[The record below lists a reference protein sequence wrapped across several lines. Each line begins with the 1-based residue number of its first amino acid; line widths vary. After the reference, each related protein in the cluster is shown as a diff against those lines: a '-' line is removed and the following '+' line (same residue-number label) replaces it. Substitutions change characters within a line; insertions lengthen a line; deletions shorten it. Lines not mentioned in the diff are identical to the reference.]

1 MEEEDEVG
9 KEKGGDK
16 ESPKI
21 NNQTLEE
28 NLKQKMNNKAKS
40 CKGCLL
46 YSSTLNSNSRNP
58 LCLGILRSLPQVPR
72 HVVGES
78 EVDASREGRSLAE
91 FKYACVGYSVYS
103 NGKDPT
109 ADVQETQAELPVCV
123 GLEVLYD
130 KKVNA
135 ADSVPAHVHSREVL
149 VLHCI
154 SKALDIAG
162 YNFRRLTSNARGF
175 PQPRIQKPAYSVGDE
190 FLSRFSRN
198 ASVVATGVA
207 KNLHRVSNH
216 MKRRLDDILYPYRSR
231 PK

>member
-1 MEEEDEVG
+1 
-9 KEKGGDK
+9 
-16 ESPKI
+16 
-21 NNQTLEE
+21 
-28 NLKQKMNNKAKS
+28 MNNKAKS

-58 LCLGILRSLPQVPR
+58 LCLGILRSLPQVPC
-72 HVVGES
+72 HIVGES

-162 YNFRRLTSNARGF
+162 YNFRRLTRML
-175 PQPRIQKPAYSVGDE
+175 VD
-190 FLSRFSRN
+190 FLSLEYNNLLTPFSRN

-207 KNLHRVSNH
+207 KNLRRVSNH

>member
-21 NNQTLEE
+21 SNQTLEE
-28 NLKQKMNNKAKS
+28 NPKQKMNNKAKS

-46 YSSTLNSNSRNP
+46 YSSTLNSNSGNP

-72 HVVGES
+72 HIVGES
-78 EVDASREGRSLAE
+78 EVDVSREGRSLAE

-130 KKVNA
+130 KRVNA
-135 ADSVPAHVHSREVL
+135 ADSVPAHVHSREAEREERKEGELGRREERKKKFASNSNNPQML
-149 VLHCI
+149 V
-154 SKALDIAG
+154 D
-162 YNFRRLTSNARGF
+162 
-175 PQPRIQKPAYSVGDE
+175 
-190 FLSRFSRN
+190 FLSLEY
-198 ASVVATGVA
+198 
-207 KNLHRVSNH
+207 KNL
-216 MKRRLDDILYPYRSR
+216 LTL
-231 PK
+231 

>member
-1 MEEEDEVG
+1 M
-9 KEKGGDK
+9 
-16 ESPKI
+16 PKI

-72 HVVGES
+72 HIVGES

-123 GLEVLYD
+123 GLEQ
-130 KKVNA
+130 
-135 ADSVPAHVHSREVL
+135 RRL

-162 YNFRRLTSNARGF
+162 YNFRRLTRQCPFLGML
-175 PQPRIQKPAYSVGDE
+175 VD
-190 FLSRFSRN
+190 FLSLEYNNLLTPFSRN
-198 ASVVATGVA
+198 ASVVATRVA
-207 KNLHRVSNH
+207 KNLRRVSNH

>member
-1 MEEEDEVG
+1 M
-9 KEKGGDK
+9 
-16 ESPKI
+16 PKI

-72 HVVGES
+72 HIVGES

-123 GLEVLYD
+123 GLEQ
-130 KKVNA
+130 
-135 ADSVPAHVHSREVL
+135 RRL

-162 YNFRRLTSNARGF
+162 YNFRRLTRCS
-175 PQPRIQKPAYSVGDE
+175 
-190 FLSRFSRN
+190 FSRN

-207 KNLHRVSNH
+207 KNLRRVSNH

>member
-1 MEEEDEVG
+1 M
-9 KEKGGDK
+9 
-16 ESPKI
+16 
-21 NNQTLEE
+21 L
-28 NLKQKMNNKAKS
+28 
-40 CKGCLL
+40 
-46 YSSTLNSNSRNP
+46 
-58 LCLGILRSLPQVPR
+58 PR
-72 HVVGES
+72 HIVGES

-91 FKYACVGYSVYS
+91 FKYACVGYFVYS

-135 ADSVPAHVHSREVL
+135 ADSVPAHVHSREAL

-162 YNFRRLTSNARGF
+162 YNFRRLTRCS
-175 PQPRIQKPAYSVGDE
+175 
-190 FLSRFSRN
+190 FSRN

-207 KNLHRVSNH
+207 KNLRRVSNH

>member
-1 MEEEDEVG
+1 
-9 KEKGGDK
+9 
-16 ESPKI
+16 
-21 NNQTLEE
+21 
-28 NLKQKMNNKAKS
+28 MNNKAKS

-72 HVVGES
+72 HIVGES
-78 EVDASREGRSLAE
+78 EVDASRE
-91 FKYACVGYSVYS
+91 
-103 NGKDPT
+103 

-135 ADSVPAHVHSREVL
+135 ADSVPAHVHSRE
-149 VLHCI
+149 
-154 SKALDIAG
+154 D
-162 YNFRRLTSNARGF
+162 ARGF

-207 KNLHRVSNH
+207 KNLRRVSNH
-216 MKRRLDDILYPYRSR
+216 MKRRRDDILYPYRSR

>member
-1 MEEEDEVG
+1 MA
-9 KEKGGDK
+9 
-16 ESPKI
+16 SLFNIHFFCMPKI

-72 HVVGES
+72 HIVGES

-135 ADSVPAHVHSREVL
+135 ADSVPAHVHSRE
-149 VLHCI
+149 
-154 SKALDIAG
+154 D
-162 YNFRRLTSNARGF
+162 ARGF